1 MRVSFQTGF
10 FSALADIQRTSEDML
25 RAQQEVSS
33 GKRIQ
38 VPSDDPLAASGAV
51 TESAAIASIDRYSR
65 TVDSVTSRLSVVDTV
80 LGDVID
86 KLTEA
91 QTAATGALGDTATTA
106 QREAAAR
113 ELAGIRD
120 ALYGDLNTNYRG
132 VYLFAGTASTT
143 SPFQRNPDDTV
154 GAYQGNTS
162 TISVDI
168 DRSSSVQIT
177 FDGSTLTQGTDP
189 QDVFATIEN
198 LRSDILAG
206 NTPNI
211 QSGLDALK
219 RAFDRATKMQT
230 EVGTD
235 EKALTDQQS
244 RLSTETLGAQARL
257 SKLQDAN
264 MAEAISALSRAQTGY
279 QAALGA
285 ASTISKTSLM
295 DYLP

>member
-10 FSALADIQRTSEDML
+10 ISALADIQRTSEQML
-25 RAQQEVSS
+25 QAQQQVSS

-38 VPSDDPLAASGAV
+38 VPSDDPLGASGAV
-51 TESAAIASIDRYSR
+51 TEYAALSSIDRYSR
-65 TVDSVTSRLSVVDTV
+65 TDDSVTSRLSVVDTV
-80 LGDVID
+80 LSDVID

-132 VYLFAGTASTT
+132 VYLFSGTKSTT
-143 SPFQRNPDDTV
+143 PPFQRNPDDSV

-162 TISVDI
+162 TISVDV
-168 DRSSSVQIT
+168 DRSSTVQIT

-189 QDVFATIEN
+189 QDVFTTIEN
-198 LRSDILAG
+198 LRNDILAG

-211 QSGLDALK
+211 QAGIDALK
-219 RAFDRATKMQT
+219 RTFDRATRMQT

-235 EKALTDQQS
+235 EKALADQKS
-244 RLSTETLGAQARL
+244 RLSSETLGAQARL
-257 SKLQDAN
+257 SKLTDAN

-285 ASTISKTSLM
+285 TSTMAKQSLM
-295 DYLP
+295 DYLS